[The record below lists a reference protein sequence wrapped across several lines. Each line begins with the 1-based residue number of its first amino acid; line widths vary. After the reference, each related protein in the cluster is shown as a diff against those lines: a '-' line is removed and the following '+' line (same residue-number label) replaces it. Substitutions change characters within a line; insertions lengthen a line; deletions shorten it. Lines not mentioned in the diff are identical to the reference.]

1 MDMNFELVKQT
12 IDDENARMGD
22 NLEYLFSYK
31 GYTAMIK
38 RYDQYEHLCGY
49 LKLNVTDSD
58 ERFEIIGMN
67 AHGGITYNRGG
78 WVGFDCNHYLDL
90 NLAFY
95 MLAEEKGLD
104 DIYPM
109 IMGESTYKDLEF
121 VKSNLQR
128 IIDELVK
135 AGY

>member
-1 MDMNFELVKQT
+1 MNFDLVKQT
-12 IDDENARMGD
+12 IDTENARMGD
-22 NLEYLFSYK
+22 NLEYIFSYK

-38 RYDQYEHLCGY
+38 RYEQYGHLCGCI
-49 LKLNVTDSD
+49 KLDVTDSD
-58 ERFEIIGMN
+58 DRYEIADMN
-67 AHGGITYNRGG
+67 AHGGVTYNRGG

-90 NLAFY
+90 NLSYHMRAK
-95 MLAEEKGLD
+95 EKGLE

-109 IMGESTYKDLEF
+109 IIGESSYKDLEF